1 MPKRLLY
8 GYELQTRLEK
18 IMGSAGF
25 ELTGREEQPF
35 ESLKYKRSNPEAG
48 YPDVIIFG
56 AGVENTIKASAGCR
70 ANGQGF
76 SLKTLKE
83 LLPEYPSWIDAE
95 SPENDQWVF
104 NSKEELDKILDE
116 IVDLVQNRLLPWFEN
131 PVNNPAGIDMSP
143 KHKLTPAQLKAGLHE
158 SLHYREL
165 ALARAVKAGDVE
177 GIKRHQRTIDIY
189 KARLAELDE

>member
-1 MPKRLLY
+1 MADAACGAL
-8 GYELQTRLEK
+8 GE
-18 IMGSAGF
+18 GF
-25 ELTGREEQPF
+25 G
-35 ESLKYKRSNPEAG
+35 
-48 YPDVIIFG
+48 
-56 AGVENTIKASAGCR
+56 
-70 ANGQGF
+70 
-76 SLKTLKE
+76 LKTIKE
-83 LLPEYPSWIDAE
+83 LLPKYPSWIDAQ

-104 NSKEELDKILDE
+104 NSKEELDNILDE
-116 IVDLVQNRLLPWFEN
+116 IVDLVQNRLLAWFEN

-143 KHKLTPAQLKAGLHE
+143 KHKPTPAQLKAKLHE